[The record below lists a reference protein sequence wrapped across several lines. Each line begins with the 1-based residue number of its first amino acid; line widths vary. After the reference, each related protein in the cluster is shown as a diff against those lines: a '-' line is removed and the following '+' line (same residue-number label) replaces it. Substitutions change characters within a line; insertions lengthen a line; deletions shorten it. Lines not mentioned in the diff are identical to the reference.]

1 MDPDDLKASWQA
13 QSRPTIDPERILADV
28 RRDDQRFA
36 ATLFWRDVRE
46 VGVALLLVPVWFL
59 WNNSESVI
67 YIFSKPDQKIRNLK
81 ENPNVVLALNSPTG
95 NDVVTLEGTAT
106 LLEPDAI
113 TTAHP
118 DYEAKYKAHLDQFG
132 WTGESM
138 SHSYT
143 EPIRVEI
150 TKVRA

>member
-1 MDPDDLKASWQA
+1 MANGKAILDLAQKRNAHVDERLRTEIIIWLATVRPDG
-13 QSRPTIDPERILADV
+13 RPH
-28 RRDDQRFA
+28 
-36 ATLFWRDVRE
+36 
-46 VGVALLLVPVWFL
+46 LVPVWFL
-59 WNNSESVI
+59 WDNSESVI

-81 ENPNVVLALNSPTG
+81 QNPNVVLALNSPSG

-106 LLEPDAI
+106 LLEREAI

-118 DYEAKYKAHLDQFG
+118 DYVAKYKVNLDKFG

-138 SHSYT
+138 SQSYS
-143 EPIRVEI
+143 EPIRIEV

>member
-1 MDPDDLKASWQA
+1 MANGRAILDLA
-13 QSRPTIDPERILADV
+13 QKRDAHVDERLRTEIIIWLATVRADGRPH
-28 RRDDQRFA
+28 
-36 ATLFWRDVRE
+36 
-46 VGVALLLVPVWFL
+46 LVPVWFL
-59 WNNSESVI
+59 WDNSESVI

-81 ENPNVVLALNSPTG
+81 QNPNVVLALNSPTG

-106 LLEPDAI
+106 LLERDAI

-118 DYEAKYKAHLDQFG
+118 DYVAKYKALLDQFG

-138 SHSYT
+138 SQSYT
-143 EPIRVEI
+143 EPIRIEV

>member
-1 MDPDDLKASWQA
+1 MADGKAILDLA
-13 QSRPTIDPERILADV
+13 QKRDAHVDERLRTEIIIWLATIRADGRPH
-28 RRDDQRFA
+28 
-36 ATLFWRDVRE
+36 
-46 VGVALLLVPVWFL
+46 LVPVWFL
-59 WNNSESVI
+59 WDNSESVI

-81 ENPNVVLALNSPTG
+81 QNPNVVLALNSPTG

-106 LLEPDAI
+106 LLERDDI

-118 DYEAKYKAHLDQFG
+118 DYVAKYQALLDQYG

-138 SHSYT
+138 SQSYT
-143 EPIRVEI
+143 EPIRIEV

>member
-1 MDPDDLKASWQA
+1 MASKAILDLAQKRDAHLDERLRTEIIIWLATVRPDG
-13 QSRPTIDPERILADV
+13 RPH
-28 RRDDQRFA
+28 
-36 ATLFWRDVRE
+36 
-46 VGVALLLVPVWFL
+46 LVPVWFL
-59 WNNSESVI
+59 WDSSESVI

-106 LLEPDAI
+106 LLERHVI
-113 TTAHP
+113 STAHP
-118 DYEAKYKAHLDQFG
+118 DYEAKYKSLLDSYN

-138 SHSYT
+138 SRSYS
-143 EPIRVEI
+143 EPIRIEI

>member
-1 MDPDDLKASWQA
+1 MAGGKAILDLAQKRDAHVDERLRTEIIIWLATVRPDG
-13 QSRPTIDPERILADV
+13 RPH
-28 RRDDQRFA
+28 
-36 ATLFWRDVRE
+36 
-46 VGVALLLVPVWFL
+46 LVPVWFL

-106 LLEPDAI
+106 LLPRDAI

-118 DYEAKYKAHLDQFG
+118 DYEAKYKSLLDRFG

-143 EPIRVEI
+143 EPIRIEI

>member
-1 MDPDDLKASWQA
+1 MASKAILDLTQKRDALVDERLRTEIIIWLATVRPDG
-13 QSRPTIDPERILADV
+13 RPH
-28 RRDDQRFA
+28 
-36 ATLFWRDVRE
+36 
-46 VGVALLLVPVWFL
+46 LVPVWFL

-81 ENPNVVLALNSPTG
+81 ENSNVVLALNSPTG

-106 LLEPDAI
+106 LLDPSAI
-113 TTAHP
+113 STAHP
-118 DYEAKYKAHLDQFG
+118 DYEGKYKSLLDQYG

-138 SHSYT
+138 SQSYSQ
-143 EPIRVEI
+143 PIRIEI

>member
-1 MDPDDLKASWQA
+1 MVMAGSKAILDLTQKRDAHVDERLRTEIIIWLATVRPDG
-13 QSRPTIDPERILADV
+13 RPH
-28 RRDDQRFA
+28 
-36 ATLFWRDVRE
+36 
-46 VGVALLLVPVWFL
+46 LVPVWFL
-59 WNNSESVI
+59 WNNSESVV

-106 LLEPDAI
+106 LLPRDAI
-113 TTAHP
+113 TSAHP
-118 DYEAKYKAHLDQFG
+118 DYEAKYKSNLDKFG

-138 SHSYT
+138 SQSYT
-143 EPIRVEI
+143 EPIRIEI